1 MPLSKPA
8 FRKVSLALAILALQ
22 ACASTPDP
30 AKVCTSEWIS
40 TRADKAISQI
50 ESRTKSSMKTL
61 VRAAESWAEGRKPG
75 PFQLL
80 ALSSSMKNLEK
91 ELLSGS
97 GMRDLKT
104 LASTCNDPQII
115 SKAMTGF
122 MRDQGLPENLIA
134 FIEGFDRYKN
144 LIKPLPNP
152 ENSV

>member
-1 MPLSKPA
+1 MPIFPPA
-8 FRKVSLALAILALQ
+8 FRNASLALAVVILQ
-22 ACASTPDP
+22 ACATAPDP

-40 TRADKAISQI
+40 ARADKAIDQI

-80 ALSSSMKNLEK
+80 SLSSSMRSLEK

-104 LASTCNDPQII
+104 LASTCNSP
-115 SKAMTGF
+115 
-122 MRDQGLPENLIA
+122 
-134 FIEGFDRYKN
+134 
-144 LIKPLPNP
+144 
-152 ENSV
+152 